1 MLTKAVIAKP
11 MFGPL
16 HHVCTFGEKKTT
28 LLLGIKSGLAIL
40 QKSTEKFDLDY
51 VREDKKSKV
60 HDDHDMTWHP

>member
-1 MLTKAVIAKP
+1 

-16 HHVCTFGEKKTT
+16 HHVCTFGEKKTF

-60 HDDHDMTWHP
+60 HDDHDMT